1 MTKERITERDA
12 RIRSEH
18 WSTKLCSCC
27 WYSGILQ
34 PCLCRQRHNRCP
46 IPPAQPDLPYTRP
59 TQAIK
64 LRNYL
69 FDGFGP
75 YPIVGAA
82 LTAGISQARN
92 GIPEWKQGAEG
103 YGKRIGSDFGIAAVS
118 TTTRYALSEAFK
130 QDALY
135 YRCECTGVFP
145 RLRHAVISTFT
156 ARRGSDGH
164 RVFSF
169 PALVAPYVGTMT
181 AVYGWYPDRYGAKD
195 ALRMGNY
202 NLLAFMGGNIAL
214 EFLYSGPH
222 SLRSRMHLNNRH
234 GAPNPGS
241 NP

>member
-1 MTKERITERDA
+1 MKIQQSRLLLLAIATLAALPVLAQAQSPPNSKD
-12 RIRSEH
+12 S
-18 WSTKLCSCC
+18 
-27 WYSGILQ
+27 SGTVAGTT
-34 PCLCRQRHNRCP
+34 PT
-46 IPPAQPDLPYTRP
+46 QPDLPYTRP

-75 YPIVGAA
+75 YPILGAA
-82 LTAGISQARN
+82 ITAGISQTSH
-92 GIPEWKQGAEG
+92 GIPEWRQGAEG

-169 PALVAPYVGTMT
+169 PALVAPYVGTMA

-202 NLLAFMGGNIAL
+202 NLLAYMGGNITL
-214 EFLYSGPH
+214 EFLYGGPH
-222 SLRSRMHLNNRH
+222 SLLSRMHLNSRH
-234 GAPNPGS
+234 GAPISGS
-241 NP
+241 NR